1 MSVLA
6 DEILTAP
13 EVDARK
19 ALITAS
25 DAELH
30 SLMASKNDDIVDLVF
45 QLLDQRLANRLFSGI
60 SKDLLRA
67 ALGRAGDSSLAHV
80 LTLINPRLLTELLA
94 HASNELV
101 ERIISSASSSKIRA
115 NVIKALPVARQSQWK
130 QMVHQQE
137 TEIRHTR
144 QLAEEGKS
152 SLLGERIRLLEEI
165 NAAIRTKEQVLKS
178 FEDEAR
184 IKTAHHAQ
192 LLADAQARLASMEDV
207 IAKRQATVDA
217 RERALAARL
226 AELEEENRRQV
237 QEKIELKVPEYV
249 TAALKVL
256 EDREKAYRK
265 KAAQWTTHGTAV
277 LLVAIVAT
285 AAISVYGYGLTSSV
299 EALSWQALL
308 FISFKG
314 LVILGVLGLWAK
326 HAFTVSNAY
335 MHEAIKR
342 SDRAHAITFG
352 KLYLEIYGNTVDRKE
367 LLDIFEN
374 WNITSES
381 AFSKVSP
388 PSFDP
393 KIIDQLGSFLKLSER
408 GKSAG

>member
-1 MSVLA
+1 MSALA

-13 EVDARK
+13 ETDARK
-19 ALITAS
+19 ALLAAS
-25 DAELH
+25 DSELS
-30 SLMASKNDDIVDLVF
+30 SLMESKNDDIVDLVL
-45 QLLDQRLANRLFSGI
+45 QLLDQRLANRLFSLL
-60 SKDLLRA
+60 SKDVLRF
-67 ALGRAGDSSLAHV
+67 ALGRAEANSLAHV
-80 LTLINPRLLTELLA
+80 LKLIQPRLLADLLA
-94 HASNELV
+94 QASNELV
-101 ERIISSASSSKIRA
+101 DRLISSAPSSKIRA
-115 NVIKALPVARQSQWK
+115 SVIKALPIARQPQWK
-130 QMVHQQE
+130 KFINQQE
-137 TEIRHTR
+137 TEIQRTR
-144 QLAEEGKS
+144 QLAEEGNS
-152 SLLGERIRLLEEI
+152 SLLEERTRLLEEI
-165 NAAIRTKEQVLKS
+165 NAAIRTKEQVLRS

-184 IKTAHHAQ
+184 IKTEHHSQ
-192 LLADAQARLASMEDV
+192 LLADAQARLTSMEDV
-207 IAKRQATVDA
+207 IAKRQASVDA
-217 RERALAARL
+217 REKALATRL
-226 AELEEENRRQV
+226 AELEEENKRQV
-237 QEKIELKVPEYV
+237 QQKIELKVPEYV

-256 EDREKAYRK
+256 EDREKTYRR
-265 KAAQWTTHGTAV
+265 KAAQWTTHGTIV

-285 AAISVYGYGLTSSV
+285 AAISVYGYGLTNSA

-308 FISFKG
+308 FVSFKG

-393 KIIDQLGSFLKLSER
+393 KIIDQLGDFLKLAER

>member
-1 MSVLA
+1 MSALA
-6 DEILTAP
+6 DEILTASDT
-13 EVDARK
+13 DARK
-19 ALITAS
+19 ALLAAS
-25 DAELH
+25 DSDLS
-30 SLMASKNDDIVDLVF
+30 SLMESKDDDIVNLVL
-45 QLLDQRLANRLFSGI
+45 QLLDQRLANRLFSLL
-60 SKDLLRA
+60 SKDVLRA
-67 ALGRAGDSSLAHV
+67 ALGRAEPNALAHV
-80 LTLINPRLLTELLA
+80 LKLIQPGLLA
-94 HASNELV
+94 DLLAQASNDLV
-101 ERIISSASSSKIRA
+101 DRLISSATSSKIRA
-115 NVIKALPVARQSQWK
+115 SIIKTLPAARRHQWK
-130 QMVHQQE
+130 QLVHQQE
-137 TEIRHTR
+137 AEIRSTR
-144 QLAEEGKS
+144 QLAEEGNS
-152 SLLGERIRLLEEI
+152 SLLDERKRLLEEI
-165 NAAIRTKEQVLKS
+165 NAAIRTKEQVLRS
-178 FEDEAR
+178 FEEEAR
-184 IKTAHHAQ
+184 IKSEHHSQ

-217 RERALAARL
+217 RERALAVRL
-226 AELEEENRRQV
+226 AELEEENKRQV
-237 QEKIELKVPEYV
+237 QQKIELKVPEYV

-256 EDREKAYRK
+256 EDREKAYRR
-265 KAAQWTTHGTAV
+265 KAAQWTAHGTVV
-277 LLVAIVAT
+277 LLIAVAAT
-285 AAISVYGYGLTSSV
+285 TAISVYGYGLTNSA

-308 FISFKG
+308 FVSFKG

-393 KIIDQLGSFLKLSER
+393 KVIDQLGDFLKLSER